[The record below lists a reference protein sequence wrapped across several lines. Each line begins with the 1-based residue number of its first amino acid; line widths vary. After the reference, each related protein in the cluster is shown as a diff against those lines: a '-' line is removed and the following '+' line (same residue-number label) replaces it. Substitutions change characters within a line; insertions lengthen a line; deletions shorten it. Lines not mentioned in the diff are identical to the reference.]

1 MKRRFAHLISQEK
14 DLDMVPPKKP
24 KSRTNLLRYA
34 NCKLVSNVDD
44 KDMRFQVEVADEAH
58 LNFKITMSKGAS
70 FGDILARISL
80 YFECDCICIIIRE
93 HPPAYCNHV
102 HDKRS
107 VMVMVQAVAGPPE
120 AIFAEE

>member
-1 MKRRFAHLISQEK
+1 
-14 DLDMVPPKKP
+14 MVPPKKP
-24 KSRTNLLRYA
+24 KSRTDLLRYA

-44 KDMRFQVEVADEAH
+44 KDMRFQVEVEDEAH

-80 YFECDCICIIIRE
+80 HFECDGIRITIKE
-93 HPPAYCNHV
+93 HLPAYCNHV

-107 VMVMVQAVAGPPE
+107 VMVMAQAVAGPSD
-120 AIFAEE
+120 AILADE